1 MTEPAPT
8 RGPEEGSSETGM
20 NTRERQLTEAFVAL
34 SDTLAEEVDGLV
46 LLGRLTRHSVALT
59 GIDAAGVMLVNSR
72 GHLRPTTATEHTVE
86 LTEMWQAQIRQGPCI
101 DAFNQGVPV
110 HADELEAD
118 RDRWPD
124 FVPLALT
131 AGYRSAHAV
140 PLIVRGETIGALNL
154 LAQRPTRLGEAET
167 RMLRA
172 LADVTTTALMTWK
185 KDSLR
190 AEDIATRTQ
199 AVLSGKAVFD
209 TATGML
215 AATADITP
223 AQAARHVTAFAERH
237 HQRPTDIAADV
248 VRRRITPGALLGELS

>member
-1 MTEPAPT
+1 
-8 RGPEEGSSETGM
+8 M

-34 SDTLAEEVDGLV
+34 SDTLADEVDALV

-59 GIDAAGVMLVNSR
+59 RIDAAGVMLVNSR
-72 GHLRPTTATEHTVE
+72 GHLRPAIATEHTLE

-101 DAFNQGVPV
+101 DAFNQGIPV
-110 HADELEAD
+110 HADDLEAD

-140 PLIVRGETIGALNL
+140 PLIAQCQTIGALNL
-154 LAQRPTRLGEAET
+154 LVGRPTPLDEAET
-167 RMLRA
+167 HLLRA
-172 LADVTTTALMTWK
+172 LADVATTALMTWK
-185 KDSLR
+185 KDGLR
-190 AEDIATRTQ
+190 SEDIVTSTQ

-223 AQAARHVTAFAERH
+223 AQAARHLSAFADRH
-237 HQRPTDIAADV
+237 HQRPTEIAADIV
-248 VRRRITPGALLGELS
+248 QRRITPQAVLGELS